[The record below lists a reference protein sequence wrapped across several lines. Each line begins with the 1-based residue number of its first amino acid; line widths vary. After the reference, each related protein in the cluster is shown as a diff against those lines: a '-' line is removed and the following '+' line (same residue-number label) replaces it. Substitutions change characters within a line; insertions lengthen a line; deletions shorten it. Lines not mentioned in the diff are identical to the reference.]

1 MLYNAPEGNAVSYK
15 FIMCVCDHISLS
27 VCSGGLFLY
36 NSVNTSSPGIN
47 SVTGIAADCVDNVAI
62 YGVCDAVGTI
72 SANVPRLLCNET
84 GYECKFL
91 IVN

>member
-1 MLYNAPEGNAVSYK
+1 MFIQCSRRERSKLQILI
-15 FIMCVCDHISLS
+15 IMCVYDHMSLS

-47 SVTGIAADCVDNVAI
+47 SVTGLAADCVDNVAI
-62 YGVCDAVGTI
+62 FGVCDAVGTI
-72 SANVPRLLCNET
+72 SANVPRLF
-84 GYECKFL
+84 CKFL